1 MLLDTEVILYILD
14 KLLDV
19 NNELSSI
26 IEEVEDA
33 HVPTITNALDKIESI
48 VDVIS
53 DSIEF

>member
-26 IEEVEDA
+26 VEDVEDA
-33 HVPTITNALDKIESI
+33 HIPTITSALDTIENI